1 MRTRDYEEETQKCAV
16 VRKRW
21 FRVAFIGPGTTTLT
35 LICLGVKK
43 QKCPHLCFMDRMDG
57 RWASL
62 GRGNPGRPESI
73 GNKLGLGS
81 DGPRI

>member
-1 MRTRDYEEETQKCAV
+1 
-16 VRKRW
+16 
-21 FRVAFIGPGTTTLT
+21 
-35 LICLGVKK
+35 
-43 QKCPHLCFMDRMDG
+43 MDG

-81 DGPRI
+81 DGPRIQLCTINVKTCGHTKKKIIN